1 MSRRDTSSVDG
12 LDGNCASSGPP
23 SIDDDTLSLYSE
35 FELKPQKLEIRIG
48 INHFN
53 RKPEKGINYLVTHQV
68 LDDNPEMVAKFLLTE
83 PGISKQK
90 LGEYLGNLQNEF
102 NMEVL
107 K

>member
-1 MSRRDTSSVDG
+1 MHLIIIFLCR
-12 LDGNCASSGPP
+12 LCYP
-23 SIDDDTLSLYSE
+23 Y
-35 FELKPQKLEIRIG
+35 
-48 INHFN
+48 

-68 LDDNPEMVAKFLLTE
+68 LEDNPEMVAKFLLTE

>member
-1 MSRRDTSSVDG
+1 MQF
-12 LDGNCASSGPP
+12 
-23 SIDDDTLSLYSE
+23 Y
-35 FELKPQKLEIRIG
+35 
-48 INHFN
+48 
-53 RKPEKGINYLVTHQV
+53 RKPEKGINYLGAHQV
-68 LDDNPEMVAKFLLTE
+68 LEDSPEVVAKFLLSE

>member
-1 MSRRDTSSVDG
+1 MHLIIIFLCR
-12 LDGNCASSGPP
+12 LFHP
-23 SIDDDTLSLYSE
+23 Y
-35 FELKPQKLEIRIG
+35 
-48 INHFN
+48 

-68 LDDNPEMVAKFLLTE
+68 LEDNPEMVAKFLLTE

>member
-1 MSRRDTSSVDG
+1 M
-12 LDGNCASSGPP
+12 A
-23 SIDDDTLSLYSE
+23 
-35 FELKPQKLEIRIG
+35 
-48 INHFN
+48 H
-53 RKPEKGINYLVTHQV
+53 RKPEKGINYLVGHQV
-68 LDDNPEMVAKFLLTE
+68 LDDNSEAVARFLLSE